1 MVKGRTSITV
11 LGLDLGRINTRAMLI
26 RNVAGKYTLQGCGT
40 APTYLGSGLRI
51 GTGIEQAVQNL
62 QVGIG
67 RVLLRPNEKS
77 SGHTDPLSLRTDQ
90 VVSVASAGP
99 WIKTALLGLTE
110 EGSLRACKTLL
121 ASLPLENVGT
131 FGLTTQV
138 YEQDVIDTLV
148 HSQPDYLIISGGE
161 DAGAEKPLLRWVEA
175 ARLICLLLAAAK
187 PEILFAGNPLVE
199 ETVRRRLEPI
209 TKLHVLPNLRPGDGR
224 MDLIPAQN
232 ALDHEIIRK
241 WREGLPGWID
251 LTGPFN
257 HAEATTG
264 FALARMVRFL
274 SQTKAH
280 PTKPSATRGVLA
292 LNLGGG
298 STTLTAG
305 VDGHSGLLTQK
316 RWEILE
322 GEEQESVMRSVHR
335 WTAVPISS
343 EEVHQYL
350 SNHQLYDSIVPDNV
364 SELALSQAYARVQ
377 LQKTTHLFAKN
388 YPWYQGQ
395 SGSGFHTCYEPIIAS
410 GAVLT
415 QAPKPGQAML
425 MLLDGIQP
433 WGITTMVLDKFHILP
448 LLGLIGNVEPV
459 LPVHLLASSA
469 FENLGTVIVPT
480 SDAPEGDVILKVHV
494 EVESGKNYSVDILQ
508 GDLRRLVIPP
518 GSQVILGL
526 DLEPHTYVGFGD
538 RGEGGRLRVVGGITG
553 VVIDA
558 RGRPIL
564 LPQENELRV
573 AKLHQWES
581 ILGG

>member
-1 MVKGRTSITV
+1 
-11 LGLDLGRINTRAMLI
+11 
-26 RNVAGKYTLQGCGT
+26 
-40 APTYLGSGLRI
+40 
-51 GTGIEQAVQNL
+51 
-62 QVGIG
+62 
-67 RVLLRPNEKS
+67 
-77 SGHTDPLSLRTDQ
+77 
-90 VVSVASAGP
+90 
-99 WIKTALLGLTE
+99 
-110 EGSLRACKTLL
+110 
-121 ASLPLENVGT
+121 
-131 FGLTTQV
+131 
-138 YEQDVIDTLV
+138 
-148 HSQPDYLIISGGE
+148 
-161 DAGAEKPLLRWVEA
+161 
-175 ARLICLLLAAAK
+175 
-187 PEILFAGNPLVE
+187 
-199 ETVRRRLEPI
+199 
-209 TKLHVLPNLRPGDGR
+209 
-224 MDLIPAQN
+224 
-232 ALDHEIIRK
+232 
-241 WREGLPGWID
+241 
-251 LTGPFN
+251 
-257 HAEATTG
+257 
-264 FALARMVRFL
+264 
-274 SQTKAH
+274 
-280 PTKPSATRGVLA
+280 
-292 LNLGGG
+292 
-298 STTLTAG
+298 
-305 VDGHSGLLTQK
+305 LLTQK

-377 LQKTTHLFAKN
+377 LQKTIHLFAKN

-526 DLEPHTYVGFGD
+526 DPEPHTYVGFGD
-538 RGEGGRLRVVGGITG
+538 RGEGGRLRVVGGTTG